1 MNSLRAGELDKR
13 IVLQRRET
21 SRGPLG
27 ELLTEE
33 IVDVATVWAKAES
46 VSNRKIRTL
55 DQQQIVE
62 TWLFTF
68 RPRPDIQVDWLVKWL
83 GDAYTVRAVNRNQP
97 DRTVI
102 TAERENRHD

>member
-1 MNSLRAGELDKR
+1 MTSLRAGELDKR
-13 IVLQRRET
+13 ITLQRRET

-27 ELLTEE
+27 EELTGKF
-33 IVDVATVWAKAES
+33 VNVVTTWAKAKV

-55 DQQQIVE
+55 DQQQVVE
-62 TWLFTF
+62 TWLFTI
-68 RPRPDIQVDWLVKWL
+68 RHRRDVQVDWRVVWL
-83 GDAYTVRAVNRNQP
+83 GNFTVRAVDQSMP